1 MLAGRDGSAEY
12 PALPR
17 GGAQTSQKTLGL
29 LKEYVEELSS
39 DSCSNR
45 LLKKPL
51 ATRCGVENRFE
62 MLTYCRVR
70 SAFEPIFALH
80 RIHQRLFNSLL
91 RRAGQPAVSAPH
103 GCQTQQAC
111 AKQ

>member
-45 LLKKPL
+45 LL
-51 ATRCGVENRFE
+51 
-62 MLTYCRVR
+62 
-70 SAFEPIFALH
+70 
-80 RIHQRLFNSLL
+80 